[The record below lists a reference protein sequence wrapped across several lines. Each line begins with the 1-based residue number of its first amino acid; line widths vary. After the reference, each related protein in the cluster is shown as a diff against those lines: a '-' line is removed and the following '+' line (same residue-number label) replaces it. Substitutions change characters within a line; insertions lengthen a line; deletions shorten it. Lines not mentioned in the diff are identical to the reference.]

1 MASYKDMLNAAN
13 PQQLADLLR
22 EFKIGD
28 IIRALPC
35 WLRKKA
41 PVAGAPATNYNLAA
55 VHVLVLP
62 TDAKAASIQRCHV
75 RAGSA
80 TGEFTPQAY
89 GTTPATTQVAVT
101 PNGDIAF
108 VAADAPTDFD
118 VLYTPE
124 KGDIAEV
131 TLPCAASVLTLPTW
145 MTDRGVSLLME
156 AEATA
161 GAVTGK
167 KAILVPG
174 AAAPATTQARL
185 NVAKSTVTFNNATDA
200 VTTARVKVLLA
211 PALDANAKLAS
222 DAKY

>member
-1 MASYKDMLNAAN
+1 MASYKDALNQAN
-13 PQQLADLLR
+13 PQSLADLLR
-22 EFKIGD
+22 EFKLGD
-28 IIRALPC
+28 FLRAMPC

-41 PVAGAPATNYNLAA
+41 AVAGAPATNYNLAA
-55 VHVLVLP
+55 VHILALP
-62 TDAKAASIQRCHV
+62 ADAKAAKIDRCIV
-75 RAGSA
+75 RAGAA

-89 GTTPATTQVAVT
+89 GATPATTQCAVT

-124 KGDIAEV
+124 KGEAVEL
-131 TLPCAASVLTLPTW
+131 TLDCAASVATIPSAYTA
-145 MTDRGVSLLME
+145 RGVCLLME
-156 AEATA
+156 AEALA

-174 AAAPATTQARL
+174 AGGPATLQARL
-185 NVAKSTVTFNNATDA
+185 NLAKTTVTFNNGTDA
-200 VTTARVKVLLA
+200 VTKCRIKFLVA
-211 PALDANAKLAS
+211 PSFDADAKFSA